1 MSGGLPGGSGARRER
16 RTVLNSQD
24 LPENAMYQRWALL
37 KAMGYGQQDVERPL
51 IAIAN
56 SWSQLLPG
64 HAHLRALAESVRA
77 GVWQAGGTP
86 LEFNHIAPCDGFGDG
101 NTGRYWTLP
110 SRDLM
115 AADIEV
121 MVRASRVDGIVALST
136 CDKVVPAQ
144 LMALARLDLP
154 AVMVTGG
161 FMLPGVFQGSEVNVG
176 HIVEM
181 YPQWRAGRLSDQEY
195 SELVECACPTVGAC
209 SMMGTANTMCCL
221 TEALGLSLPGNATQ
235 PAVAASLARLA
246 EEAGRQI
253 VRLVE
258 EDVRARSIVT
268 LESMENAMR
277 VNSAIG
283 GSTNAVVHLA
293 AVAHD
298 AGFELPPESWNA
310 VSDTTPHLADITFG
324 SAHTMMDLAAAGGVQ
339 AVMAELRDRLHLQR
353 PTVSGLTVGDLLAAT
368 TNRDPRVIRPVEDPV
383 HTRGALAVVRGNL
396 APGGAVTKQTAVP
409 AGMLSGRGPAR
420 VFEDEDVAIERL
432 EGGEIKPGDVAVVR
446 YEGPRGGPGA
456 PELYA
461 FLSMLHGFG
470 LGDSVAFVTDGRF
483 SGFSRGTAFGHVCP
497 EAAVGGPLAIV
508 RDDDVISW
516 DIAEKRLSIELSD
529 GEIGTR
535 LHGWEPLV
543 PHMSQGFLRDVYM
556 KSVGPLMSGSV
567 LGGS

>member
-1 MSGGLPGGSGARRER
+1 VARRDQR
-16 RTVLNSQD
+16 AALNSQD
-24 LPENAMYQRWALL
+24 VPEEARYQRASLL
-37 KAMGYGQQDVERPL
+37 KSMGYGQQDLERPL

-64 HAHLRALAESVRA
+64 HAHLRSLSESVRA

-101 NTGRYWTLP
+101 NKGRYWTLP

-121 MVRASRVDGIVALST
+121 MVQASRVDGIVALST

-154 AVMVTGG
+154 ALIVTGG
-161 FMLPGVFQGSEVNVG
+161 FMLPGAFQGSEVNIG

-181 YPQWRAGRLSDQEY
+181 YPLWREGRLSDQEY
-195 SELVECACPTVGAC
+195 FELVDCACPTVGAC
-209 SMMGTANTMCCL
+209 CMMGTANTMCCL

-246 EEAGRQI
+246 EEAGRRV

-268 LESMENAMR
+268 PESIENAMR
-277 VNSAIG
+277 VNAAIG

-293 AVAHD
+293 ALAHD
-298 AGFELPPESWNA
+298 AGFELPPDSWNT
-310 VSDTTPHLADITFG
+310 VSDTTPHLADITMG

-339 AVMAELRDRLHLQR
+339 AIMLELKDRLRLDR
-353 PTVSGLTVGDLLAAT
+353 PTVGGSTVGDLLRTT
-368 TNRDPRVIRPVEDPV
+368 TNRDPGVIRPVDDPV
-383 HTRGALAVVRGNL
+383 HPRGALAVVRGNL
-396 APGGAVTKQTAVP
+396 APDGAVTKQTAVP
-409 AGMLSGRGPAR
+409 KGMLSGRGPAR
-420 VFEDEDVAIERL
+420 VFEDEDLAIERL
-432 EGGEIKPGDVAVVR
+432 ESGEIKPGDVVVVR

-456 PELYA
+456 PELYT

-516 DIAEKRLSIELSD
+516 DIAEKRLSIELSED
-529 GEIGTR
+529 EIGAR
-535 LHGWEPLV
+535 LRDWNPLV
-543 PHMSQGFLRDVYM
+543 PEMSQGFLRDVYV

-567 LGGS
+567 LGGG